1 MIYVKDNLFALHTE
15 TVSYVFRATDSL
27 HLEHL
32 HFGRKITVDDR
43 SIPALMEK
51 QEFLTGGLNSYDE
64 EHKSLSLDNYM
75 LEMSSYGKGDIREPF
90 VEIIYEDGSSTSD
103 FLYDGYKVLHEKP
116 EYETLPGSYS
126 DYGRSEQL
134 VIYLKERYSGIVIEL
149 HYYVYERCDVICR
162 SAKLRNESIQTVTL
176 KRLMSAQVDFDDSD
190 FIFTHFN
197 GAWIR
202 EMNRV
207 DNEVTAGRIV
217 NSSYTGTSSSR
228 ANPFVMLSRRGTSQ
242 NVGECYGFNLIYSGN
257 HYEAVDVGSFSKLR
271 FVNGINPQ
279 GFSYVVGPGEYFEA
293 PESVMSFSKEGFN
306 GLSRNMHEFVREH
319 IIRGTW
325 KYKERPVLL
334 NSWEAAYFDINEEKL
349 LSLAE
354 AGAEV
359 GIELFVMDDGWFGE
373 RNDDTSSLG
382 DWEVNEKK
390 LPGGIKGIADKIK
403 QLGLKF
409 GIWVEP
415 EMVNVKSRLYESH
428 PEWVIEIPDRNH
440 SEGRNQRILDMGNKD
455 VQNYVIETMD
465 RLFSSADISYVKWD
479 MNRTFTDYYSKNLPP
494 ERQGEMAHR
503 YVVGLYRCIKTLTGR
518 FPDILFEGCASG
530 GNRFDLGILCYFP
543 QIWAS
548 DNTDAMCRAEIQEG
562 YSYGYPMLALGAHVS
577 SCPNHQTLRS
587 TPLETRFNI
596 AAFALCGYECNLCEM
611 SENELDSIREQI
623 ELYKEWRSVLQFGDF
638 YRHDG
643 TGAGNVS
650 WTCVGK
656 DKRYAAGL
664 LFQGLS
670 QPNMPDKRFVACGL
684 RPDAKYHFYNRKFKV
699 MEDFVSM
706 RVDTENEDYHVYGDV
721 LMNCGVRLSQGFA
734 ASGYNERVRVFPDFA
749 SRIYFMEEED

>member
-15 TVSYVFRATDSL
+15 NVSYVFRVTDTL

-32 HFGRKITVDDR
+32 HFGGKITLDGD

-51 QEFLTGGLNSYDE
+51 REFLNGNLNAYDR
-64 EHKSLSLDNYM
+64 EHGTLSLENYL
-75 LEMSSYGKGDIREPF
+75 LEMSAYGKGDIREPF
-90 VEIIYEDGSSTSD
+90 VDIIYADGSSTSD
-103 FLYDGYKVLHEKP
+103 FLYDGYKVLHEKS
-116 EYETLPGSYS
+116 EYDTLPGSYS

-134 VIYLKERYSGIVIEL
+134 ILYLKERYSDIVMEL

-162 SAKLRNESIQTVTL
+162 STKLRNESMQAVTL

-190 FIFTHFN
+190 YIFTHFN

-207 DNEVTAGRIV
+207 DNTVTAGRFV
-217 NSSYTGTSSSR
+217 NASYTGTSSSR
-228 ANPFVMLSRRGTSQ
+228 ANPFVMLSRRETSQ
-242 NVGECYGFNLIYSGN
+242 NFGECYGFNLIYSGN

-279 GFSYVVGPGEYFEA
+279 GFSYTVGPGERFEA
-293 PESVMSFSKEGFN
+293 PESVMSYSDKGFN
-306 GLSRNMHEFVREH
+306 GLSGNMHEFVREH
-319 IIRGTW
+319 IVRGTW

-349 LSLAE
+349 LRLAK

-359 GIELFVMDDGWFGE
+359 GVELFVVDDGWFGE

-382 DWEVNEKK
+382 DWEASEKK
-390 LPGGIKGIADKIK
+390 LPGGIRGIADKVK
-403 QLGLKF
+403 ALGLKF

-415 EMVNVKSRLYESH
+415 EMVNVNSRLYEMH
-428 PEWVIEIPDRNH
+428 PEWVVDIPGRTH
-440 SEGRNQRILDMGNKD
+440 SEGRNQRILDMVNKD
-455 VQNYVIETMD
+455 VQNYVIETMS
-465 RLFSSADISYVKWD
+465 RLISSADISYVKWD
-479 MNRTFTDYYSKNLPP
+479 MNRTFTDYYSKCLPP

-503 YVVGLYRCIKTLTGR
+503 YVVGLYHCMKTLTGR

-548 DNTDAMCRAEIQEG
+548 DNTDAMCRARIQEG

-577 SCPNHQTLRS
+577 ACPNRQTLRN
-587 TPLETRFNI
+587 TPLWTRFNV

-611 SENELDSIREQI
+611 SEEELEEVKEQI
-623 ELYKEWRSVLQFGDF
+623 DIYKEWRSVLQFGDF
-638 YRHDG
+638 YRYDEN
-643 TGAGNVS
+643 GAGYVS
-650 WTCVGK
+650 WTCVGR

-664 LFQGLS
+664 LLQGLA
-670 QPNMPDKRFVACGL
+670 QPNMPDKRFVARGL
-684 RPDAKYHFYNRKFKV
+684 RPDAKYHFYNIKFKIRSDSGN
-699 MEDFVSM
+699 MQA
-706 RVDTENEDYHVYGDV
+706 DTETEDYHVYGDV
-721 LMNCGVRLSQGFA
+721 LMNSGVRLSQGFA
-734 ASGYNERVRVFPDFA
+734 ATGYNERVRMFPDFA
-749 SRIYFMEEED
+749 SRIYFMEEE

>member
-15 TVSYVFRATDSL
+15 AVSYVFRVTDSL

-32 HFGRKITVDDR
+32 HFGRKITVDGG
-43 SIPALMEK
+43 SIQAMKEK
-51 QEFLTGGLNSYDE
+51 HEFLTGSLNSYDE
-64 EHKSLSLDNYM
+64 EHRSLSLENYL

-90 VEIIYEDGSSTSD
+90 VEIIYADGSSTSD
-103 FLYDGYKVLHEKP
+103 FMYDGYKVLHEKP

-134 VIYLKERYSGIVIEL
+134 VIYLRERYSGIIIEL

-162 SAKLRNESIQTVTL
+162 SAKLRNESNDAVTL
-176 KRLMSAQVDFDDSD
+176 RRLMSAQVDFDDSD
-190 FIFTHFN
+190 YIFTHFN

-202 EMNRV
+202 EMKRV
-207 DNEVTAGRIV
+207 DTAVTAGRFV
-217 NSSYTGTSSSR
+217 NSSYTGTSSNR

-242 NVGECYGFNLIYSGN
+242 NFGECYGFNLIYSGN
-257 HYEAVDVGSFSKLR
+257 HYEAVDVGCFSKLR

-293 PESVMSFSKEGFN
+293 PESVMSYSDKGFN
-306 GLSRNMHEFVREH
+306 GLSGNMHEFVREH
-319 IIRGTW
+319 IMRGTW

-334 NSWEAAYFDINEEKL
+334 NSWEAAYFDINGEKL

-359 GIELFVMDDGWFGE
+359 GIELFVMDDGWFGK

-390 LPGGIKGIADKIK
+390 LPGGIRAIADKIK
-403 QLGLKF
+403 ELGLKF

-415 EMVNVKSRLYESH
+415 EMVSVKSRLYEEH
-428 PEWVIEIPDRNH
+428 PDWVIEIPGKNH
-440 SEGRNQRILDMGNKD
+440 SESRNQRMLDMGNED
-455 VQNYVIETMD
+455 VQNYVIETMSG
-465 RLFSSADISYVKWD
+465 LFSSADISYVKWD
-479 MNRTFTDYYSKNLPP
+479 MNRTFTDYYSKTLPS

-503 YVVGLYRCIKTLTGR
+503 YVVGLYRCMKTLTGR

-548 DNTDAMCRAEIQEG
+548 DNTDAMCRARIQEG
-562 YSYGYPMLALGAHVS
+562 YSYGYPMLAVGAHVS
-577 SCPNHQTLRS
+577 SCPNHQTLRN
-587 TPLETRFNI
+587 TPLETRFNV

-611 SENELDSIREQI
+611 SEAELDAIKEQI
-623 ELYKEWRSVLQFGDF
+623 DIYKEWRSVLQFGDF
-638 YRHDG
+638 YRQDE
-643 TGAGNVS
+643 TDEGNVS
-650 WTCVGK
+650 WTCVGR
-656 DKRYAAGL
+656 DKRCAAGL
-664 LFQGLS
+664 LFQGLAE
-670 QPNMPDKRFVACGL
+670 PNMPDKRFIACGL

-699 MEDFVSM
+699 KTDSVQMQA
-706 RVDTENEDYHVYGDV
+706 DTEDEDYHVYGDA
-721 LMNCGVRLSQGFA
+721 LMNSGVRLSQGFA
-734 ASGYNERVRVFPDFA
+734 AAGYNERVRVFQDFA
-749 SRIYFMEEED
+749 SRMYFMEEE